1 MHCIN
6 PMSDVLQ
13 CISSR
18 KISTERW
25 RNAVKKTELEKW
37 YEPLEPHFNSI
48 SDAMPSMRFA
58 TIEAVLHLL
67 YINAPEADPQKAYLL
82 FAQYQLI
89 GITQCSAMDHLLQN
103 ARHTFGYYR
112 SRKYWQ
118 DDFSEYCDPKYSA
131 IRAFSV
137 TSDAGG
143 LHLTKAET
151 GYPYSYE
158 KRCMEWNRFWN
169 TAGEK
174 KQELP
179 VAVQFFHLFPAQ
191 RMLAEVRFFRQI
203 FQRFRRRFSQFFGK
217 IADIPPQPQGTA
229 VHRAG
234 GKLTAQ
240 IPQPQ
245 QTAQKEGSHHQ
256 QCSCGQTCHD
266 LVGQLGVLLV
276 AFGTLGCNSN
286 FFLLLSH
293 CAFLR
298 NPFSLLI
305 YP

>member
-1 MHCIN
+1 M
-6 PMSDVLQ
+6 
-13 CISSR
+13 
-18 KISTERW
+18 
-25 RNAVKKTELEKW
+25 KKAELEKW

-89 GITQCSAMDHLLQN
+89 GITKCSAMDHLLQN
-103 ARHTFGYYR
+103 ARHTLGYYR

-158 KRCMEWNRFWN
+158 KRCTEWERFWN

-179 VAVQFFHLFPAQ
+179 VA
-191 RMLAEVRFFRQI
+191 EDGRFFYVYQGSENGEAERVYITFPKMQGKP
-203 FQRFRRRFSQFFGK
+203 QR
-217 IADIPPQPQGTA
+217 AA
-229 VHRAG
+229 Y
-234 GKLTAQ
+234 
-240 IPQPQ
+240 
-245 QTAQKEGSHHQ
+245 QTAGFRQ
-256 QCSCGQTCHD
+256 QDIHPSSRR
-266 LVGQLGVLLV
+266 
-276 AFGTLGCNSN
+276 NS
-286 FFLLLSH
+286 FQAHSEQ
-293 CAFLR
+293 
-298 NPFSLLI
+298 I
-305 YP
+305 